1 MENKILFISSE
12 FPPGPGGIGNH
23 AYNISNELTKKGYK
37 IIINTKSD
45 YVSQKQEVMFDK
57 GCRFKIY
64 RFKRKKIIFLSWIN
78 RLIRIRKTILRY
90 KIKHVIISGEFSIW
104 IIPFIKI
111 YREIKIISVIH
122 GTELGRNFFL
132 KWTLFCLAK
141 SDNIISVSNFT
152 KTLIPK
158 YLEKKTVVINNG
170 VDIDKWSETGRVKT
184 LENYPILLTVGSISI
199 REGSV

>member
-1 MENKILFISSE
+1 MKNKILFISSE

-23 AYNISNELTKKGYK
+23 AYNISNELTKRGYK

-57 GCRFKIY
+57 DCRFKIY

-111 YREIKIISVIH
+111 YR
-122 GTELGRNFFL
+122 FF
-132 KWTLFCLAK
+132 
-141 SDNIISVSNFT
+141 
-152 KTLIPK
+152 KTGI
-158 YLEKKTVVINNG
+158 
-170 VDIDKWSETGRVKT
+170 
-184 LENYPILLTVGSISI
+184 
-199 REGSV
+199 

>member
-1 MENKILFISSE
+1 MKNKILFISSE

-122 GTELGRNFFL
+122 GTELGRNFF
-132 KWTLFCLAK
+132 
-141 SDNIISVSNFT
+141 
-152 KTLIPK
+152 
-158 YLEKKTVVINNG
+158 
-170 VDIDKWSETGRVKT
+170 
-184 LENYPILLTVGSISI
+184 
-199 REGSV
+199 